1 MVDTFLGHWV
11 PGGAGALNFLWGK
24 ESPTG
29 KFYVKW
35 VKWNYEMCTEK
46 MLLTGECLPFLDDG
60 GILFTMGYAIT
71 LLIFLPM
78 ALMDLK
84 VSG

>member
-1 MVDTFLGHWV
+1 
-11 PGGAGALNFLWGK
+11 
-24 ESPTG
+24 
-29 KFYVKW
+29 
-35 VKWNYEMCTEK
+35 MCTEK
-46 MLLTGECLPFLDDG
+46 MLLTGECVPFLDDD

-84 VSG
+84 VSSKKRR